1 MARTIQSPGVEIREV
16 DFSVRPVTVGGTSVF
31 LAGFASQGPIDE
43 VLEPSNILE
52 FEQIYGS
59 PTNSAEQYFYQTA
72 KAILGSSPARLI
84 ATRLPYG
91 AARGEGFDTWRYSAL
106 VYPVRGVNT
115 TPVTIQPI
123 VSTFAITVINDG
135 DGNVFEVDGVQ
146 KPTLNLIRGGI
157 YTFDQSDPTNVNHQI
172 AFKRGPIG
180 NRPLAPYVDGVVTSG
195 VLGQAGAQ
203 TVITV
208 SLSVQHDLK
217 YYCVAHGNNMGNAVS
232 VSTNNALNF
241 ASLTANL
248 TDSSTYYLGTPTHIE
263 ISADDYQSLI
273 SNNIDWANSPNPA
286 VGRVNSSIP
295 SATAFTMQGIG
306 NAGMIIVNK
315 AQTSVNNS
323 FEGYYIGAID
333 NNNYNP
339 ATPFNGILSVKGV
352 QSAGPSINNYIEVP
366 EPRLNFALSA
376 NKQGGGSS
384 VSEIMENLTQF
395 DLDTTAF
402 DDTISLGVFKLRKS
416 IFTPDTL
423 SLDFVLAESYVGS
436 LDYHRQI
443 ADQSGG
449 PAKSFY
455 LGEVAE
461 NSSNISIMVN
471 PYISNR
477 FSNTWITS
485 AGIPGKKVRFLT
497 AQLAAK
503 LNSNGFADTDDT
515 YTKRVGATQTFVQGA
530 MADLGRAD
538 ALFTMGVYTNTV
550 TTNKAIGALPDKLE
564 RAFELVENADIY
576 QLNLA
581 VEAGLGSVYVNSV
594 AQGDD
599 GSYADS
605 KPLNGLSALYTT
617 NFELTEQSGIDI
629 RSNYNAI
636 ANVFVNAA
644 EKQRK
649 DFMAILDP
657 LRNIFVQGAN
667 TKVINSKKLYSPN
680 AEDNQPGFTTTNFSQ
695 HIFWPLRHQFGAIN
709 SSYATTYSTWA
720 QVVDSTSNRQ
730 IWAPFS
736 GFAAGIMANV
746 DQNFQ
751 PWFAPAGFTR
761 GVVVGINDL
770 GVYPKQKQRDQ
781 LYKISINPVAFFPA
795 EGFVVF
801 GQKTML
807 KKPSAF
813 DRINVRR
820 LFLNLETA
828 TRNTAKYF
836 VFEPNTLFTR
846 TRVVNTLSP
855 LFDNAKNTEG
865 LYDYLIV
872 CDERNNTPDIIDNYE
887 LKIDI
892 YIKPVRTAEF
902 VLVSFYAT
910 RTSQDFQE
918 LVG

>member
-16 DFSVRPVTVGGTSVF
+16 DFTVRPVTVGGTSVF

-43 VLEPSNILE
+43 VLEPGNILE

-72 KAILGSSPARLI
+72 KAILGSSPARLVT
-84 ATRLPYG
+84 TRLPYG
-91 AARGEGFDTWRYSAL
+91 AERGEGFSTWRYSAL
-106 VYPVRGVNT
+106 VYPVRGVRTTNT
-115 TPVTIQPI
+115 PSGSTTAFSLTSLDVGTQGSGYTVNPPTIITTTSILSNIAVPADLRANLTASGSVSSITVVNPGRYFTTDIQVSFVSNGNPGTVTAPTISLSGIAQTIQP
-123 VSTFAITVINDG
+123 AYN
-135 DGNVFEVDGVQ
+135 
-146 KPTLNLIRGGI
+146 
-157 YTFDQSDPTNVNHQI
+157 YT
-172 AFKRGPIG
+172 
-180 NRPLAPYVDGVVTSG
+180 
-195 VLGQAGAQ
+195 
-203 TVITV
+203 
-208 SLSVQHDLK
+208 
-217 YYCVAHGNNMGNAVS
+217 S
-232 VSTNNALNF
+232 VS
-241 ASLTANL
+241 SNL
-248 TDSSTYYLGTPTHIE
+248 TDSTTYLLGTPTHLE
-263 ISADDYQSLI
+263 ISADDYQNLI
-273 SNNIDWANSPNPA
+273 SNNIDWTNTPNPNAGAVNSP
-286 VGRVNSSIP
+286 
-295 SATAFTMQGIG
+295 FTMEGLG
-306 NAGMIIVNK
+306 NAGLIVVNK

-323 FEGYYIGAID
+323 FEGYYVGAID

-352 QSAGPSINNYIEVP
+352 QNSGPSINSYVEVP

-376 NKQGGGSS
+376 TKMGDGSS
-384 VSEIMENLTQF
+384 VSEIMENLTQY
-395 DLDTTAF
+395 DLDSNSF

-416 IFTPDTL
+416 VFTPDTL
-423 SLDFVLAESYVGS
+423 SLDSILAESYVGS

-443 ADQSGG
+443 ADQTGG

-455 LGEVAE
+455 LGELAN
-461 NSSNISIMVN
+461 NSSNINIMVN

-477 FSNTWITS
+477 FTNTWITS
-485 AGIPGKKVRFLT
+485 AGIPGKKVRLLT
-497 AQLAAK
+497 AQLAEK
-503 LNSNGFADTDDT
+503 LASNGFTDTDDT
-515 YTKRVGATQTFVQGA
+515 YTKRVGATQTAVRNA
-530 MADLGRAD
+530 ITDLGRAD
-538 ALFTMGVYTNTV
+538 ALFTVGVYTNTV
-550 TTNKAIGALPDKLE
+550 TSDKTIGSLPGKLE

-576 QLNLA
+576 QINLA
-581 VEAGLGSVYVNSV
+581 VEAGLGTVYVNSL
-594 AQGDD
+594 AQGD

-605 KPLNGLSALYTT
+605 KPLDSLSAFYVT
-617 NFELTEQSGIDI
+617 NSELTDQAGLDL
-629 RSNYNAI
+629 RSNYTSV

-649 DFMAILDP
+649 DFMVILDP
-657 LRNIFVQGAN
+657 LRNIFVQGSN

-680 AEDNQPGFTTTNFSQ
+680 SEDSQPGFVTTNFSQ
-695 HIFWPLRHQFGAIN
+695 HIYWPLRHQFGSIN
-709 SSYATTYSTWA
+709 SSYVATYSTWA

-730 IWAPFS
+730 IWVPFS
-736 GFAAGIMANV
+736 GFAASLMANV

-761 GVVVGINDL
+761 GVVTGVNDL

-820 LFLNLETA
+820 LFLNLEVS
-828 TRNTAKYF
+828 TRDTAKYF

-855 LFDNAKNTEG
+855 IFDNAKNTEG

-872 CDERNNTPDIIDNYE
+872 CDERNNTPEVIDNYE

-918 LVG
+918 LIGG

>member
-16 DFSVRPVTVGGTSVF
+16 DFTVRPVTVGGTSVF

-43 VLEPSNILE
+43 VLEPGNILE
-52 FEQIYGS
+52 FEQIYGA

-84 ATRLPYG
+84 TSRLPYG
-91 AARGEGFDTWRYSAL
+91 VDRGEGFATWRYSAL
-106 VYPVRGVNT
+106 VYPVRGVKTTNT
-115 TPVTIQPI
+115 PAGSTTVFSLTSVELATQGSGYTVNPPTILTTTAVLSNIAVPADLRAQLTATGSVSGITVVSPGRYFTTDIQISFISNGNPGTVTAPTVSMSGISQSIQPA
-123 VSTFAITVINDG
+123 SN
-135 DGNVFEVDGVQ
+135 
-146 KPTLNLIRGGI
+146 
-157 YTFDQSDPTNVNHQI
+157 YT
-172 AFKRGPIG
+172 
-180 NRPLAPYVDGVVTSG
+180 
-195 VLGQAGAQ
+195 
-203 TVITV
+203 
-208 SLSVQHDLK
+208 
-217 YYCVAHGNNMGNAVS
+217 S
-232 VSTNNALNF
+232 VSS
-241 ASLTANL
+241 SLTDA
-248 TDSSTYYLGTPTHIE
+248 TTYLLGAPTHIE
-263 ISADDYQSLI
+263 ISADDYQNLI
-273 SNNIDWANSPNPA
+273 SNNIDWTNSPNPA
-286 VGRVNSSIP
+286 AGTVNSP
-295 SATAFTMQGIG
+295 FTVEGIG
-306 NAGMIIVNK
+306 NAGLIVVNK

-323 FEGYYIGAID
+323 FEGYYVGAID

-352 QSAGPSINNYIEVP
+352 QSPGPNINNYVEVP
-366 EPRLNFALSA
+366 EGRLNFALSA
-376 NKQGGGSS
+376 TKMGDGSS
-384 VSEIMENLTQF
+384 ISEIMENLTQF
-395 DLDTTAF
+395 DLDSTSF
-402 DDTISLGVFKLRKS
+402 DDTVSLGVFKLRKS
-416 IFTPDTL
+416 VFTPDTL

-436 LDYHRQI
+436 FDYHRQI

-455 LGEVAE
+455 LGELADNSANVA
-461 NSSNISIMVN
+461 IMVN

-477 FSNTWITS
+477 FTNTWVTS
-485 AGIPGKKVRFLT
+485 AGIPGKKVRLLT
-497 AQLAAK
+497 SQLAEK
-503 LNSNGFADTDDT
+503 LTSNGFSDTDDT
-515 YTKRVGATQTFVQGA
+515 YTKRVGATQSYVQNA
-530 MADLGRAD
+530 IADLGRAD

-550 TTNKAIGALPDKLE
+550 TSDKTIGNLPTKLE

-576 QLNLA
+576 QINLA
-581 VEAGLGSVYVNSV
+581 VEAGLGTVYVNSLE
-594 AQGDD
+594 QGD

-605 KPLNGLSALYTT
+605 KPLDSLSAFYTT
-617 NFELTEQSGIDI
+617 NFELTEQSGINL

-636 ANVFVNAA
+636 ANVLVNAA

-649 DFMAILDP
+649 DFMVILDP

-680 AEDNQPGFTTTNFSQ
+680 ADGNQPGYATTNFSQ
-695 HIFWPLRHQFGAIN
+695 HIFWPLRHQFGSIN

-730 IWAPFS
+730 IWVPFS
-736 GFAAGIMANV
+736 GFAASIMANV

-761 GVVVGINDL
+761 GVVTGVNDL

-801 GQKTML
+801 GQKTLL

-820 LFLNLETA
+820 LFLNLEVA
-828 TRNTAKYF
+828 TRDTAKYF

-872 CDERNNTPDIIDNYE
+872 CDERNNTPDVIDNYE

-918 LVG
+918 LVGG